1 MSFVVIASDGIWEML
16 SNEQVMNQMSP
27 YVQLEKLAVGVEKL
41 IERSTDLWLSE
52 EGSVDDISVILISF
66 VK

>member
-1 MSFVVIASDGIWEML
+1 MASDGIWEML
-16 SNEQVMNQMSP
+16 SNEQVMNQVSP
-27 YVQLEKLAVGVEKL
+27 YVQLEKLAAGVEKL

>member
-1 MSFVVIASDGIWEML
+1 MASDGIWEML
-16 SNEQVMNQMSP
+16 SNEQVMNQVSP
-27 YVQLEKLAVGVEKL
+27 YVQLEKLAAGVEKL

-66 VK
+66 VKWTQ